1 MKKYNEDLLVELIA
15 DGRLTQGQIA
25 EKVGISRRTV
35 WRIEHGLSRPE
46 LQRKIAAVMEG
57 YRQAAIRAA
66 ARHMTNLI
74 EKQVQVAM
82 SGDGETARK
91 CREFLLKTLMLS
103 IPEQASKAPP
113 PEPAVDEEAQ
123 KAQAEKVASG
133 LRFHRMLGNLT
144 AESRDRMI
152 EELGGPCD
160 NTPQGQYAEPNSG
173 QTAPT
178 DPHENS
184 PPPER

>member
-1 MKKYNEDLLVELIA
+1 MNNEDLLVELIA

-35 WRIEHGLSRPE
+35 WRVEHGLSRPE

-91 CREFLLKTLMLS
+91 CREFLLKTFMLS
-103 IPEQASKAPP
+103 IPDQAAKAAP
-113 PEPAVDEEAQ
+113 PEPVADEKNQDYEVQ
-123 KAQAEKVASG
+123 VG
-133 LRFHRMLGNLT
+133 LRFHKIFENLT
-144 AESRDRMI
+144 TELQDRMI

-160 NTPQGQYAEPNSG
+160 DTPQGQYAEPNSE

-178 DPHENS
+178 DPHENT
-184 PPPER
+184 PPP